1 MGKGVGNINLWIS
14 YIKKGQIFLEVMGI
28 SKNIALKTFQK
39 ILFKL
44 PFKINFI
51 MREVFENKVLP
62 K

>member
-1 MGKGVGNINLWIS
+1 
-14 YIKKGQIFLEVMGI
+14 MGI